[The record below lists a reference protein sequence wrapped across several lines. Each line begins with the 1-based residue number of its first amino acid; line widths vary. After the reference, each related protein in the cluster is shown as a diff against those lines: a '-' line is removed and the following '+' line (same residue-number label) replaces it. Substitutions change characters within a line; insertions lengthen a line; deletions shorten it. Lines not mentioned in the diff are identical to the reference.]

1 MANIIYLSLK
11 GEKQGLISAG
21 CASIE
26 SIGNKYQIGHEDEI
40 FVLDLLNTMTRREN
54 VALHP
59 VQISKP
65 IDKSTPLLA
74 QAVND
79 NEKLECLFSIY
90 RTAQNGG
97 NELYFKMR
105 LIKATISD
113 IKLFFP
119 DSVSHNDLQP
129 QESVSFKF
137 TSITWEHVTGRTSAY
152 SIWED
157 RIY

>member
-1 MANIIYLSLK
+1 MANIICLSLK

-21 CASIE
+21 CSSLE
-26 SIGNKYQIGHEDEI
+26 SIGNKYQAGHEDEI
-40 FVLDLLNTMTRREN
+40 FVLELLNTMTRSEN

-79 NEKLECLFSIY
+79 NEKLECLFSLY
-90 RTAQNGG
+90 RTAQSGG
-97 NELYFKMR
+97 NELYFKMK
-105 LIKATISD
+105 LTKATISD
-113 IKLFFP
+113 SKLFCP
-119 DSVSHNDLQP
+119 NSVSHNDAQSH
-129 QESVSFKF
+129 ESISFKYE
-137 TSITWEHVTGRTSAY
+137 SITWEHVTARTSAY

-157 RIY
+157 RVY